1 MLIYTILNY
10 IFNIYSKVD
19 TLMPILRRLKVVL
32 LQTALLA
39 VCVRAPQPAVPPQRA
54 PRPPAVPG
62 WGAPGPG
69 PAPALARGGAGG
81 GGGAAAAAG
90 LAALPHGLHR
100 VLAALA
106 ARVPSLSVRHQL
118 RVRSI

>member
-1 MLIYTILNY
+1 
-10 IFNIYSKVD
+10 
-19 TLMPILRRLKVVL
+19 MPILRRLKVVL

-62 WGAPGPG
+62 WGASGPG
-69 PAPALARGGAGG
+69 PAPALARGGAGRG
-81 GGGAAAAAG
+81 QEAD

>member
-1 MLIYTILNY
+1 M
-10 IFNIYSKVD
+10 
-19 TLMPILRRLKVVL
+19 
-32 LQTALLA
+32 
-39 VCVRAPQPAVPPQRA
+39 RAPQPAVPPQRA

-62 WGAPGPG
+62 WGASGPG
-69 PAPALARGGAGG
+69 PAPALARGGAGRG
-81 GGGAAAAAG
+81 QEAD

-118 RVRSI
+118 RVRRVQRPRQVNRTLDIQSTIYSIYSRDV